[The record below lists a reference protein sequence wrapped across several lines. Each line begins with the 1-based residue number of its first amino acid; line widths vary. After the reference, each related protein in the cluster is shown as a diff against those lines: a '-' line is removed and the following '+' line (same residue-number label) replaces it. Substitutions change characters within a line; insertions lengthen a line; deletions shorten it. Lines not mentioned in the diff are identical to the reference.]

1 MTIKVG
7 SSSLA
12 RYWRHSNCLRR
23 AVRFVPQRPQKTRSA
38 WLPRCSI
45 FLGMT
50 LVILLCVCPLTAQIL
65 PKVEKT
71 ELQPLVAQVRRLVE
85 AMDYLGVPLKATDK
99 KALEGAMN
107 QTDASRAIAEIQTV
121 LDSYCLFDVHINPES
136 RVKVAAGSAK
146 AELQEQGWRSFLV
159 KVRNE
164 AGVTAQL
171 KAESPN
177 AMPVYTRSTNDA
189 SPKETVKASDVTHR
203 WLDLATFDHA
213 PLRPQLSGLE
223 LEYRIIQLYSRDAG
237 KREAKISFNVGQ
249 GTQDIGFRNDVDLL
263 FNCLPSAEVTLRVLD
278 ENGKPTTGSFI
289 IRDRQAHIYPSQM
302 KRLAPDFGFHPQIY
316 RSDGEKLKLPAG
328 SYTAEFS
335 RGPEYLVKTQDIK
348 VVTGPP
354 QTFTFRLERWIDPA
368 KMSWY
373 SGDHHI
379 HAAGCLHYE
388 NPTQGVFPEDMMR
401 HILGEALNVGC
412 VLTWGPC
419 YYFQKQFFEGKI
431 NKLSTANNLMRYDL
445 EVSGFPSSHAGHLV
459 FLRLKEQDYPGTK
472 KIEDWPTWDL
482 PLLKW
487 AKAQGAVVGFAHSGW
502 GLTLK
507 ADTLPTYEMP
517 PFDGIGANEYIVDV
531 VHDAVDFI
539 STVDTP
545 SIWELNIWYHTLN
558 SGFRTRISGETDFPC
573 IYGERVGLGRVYVKL
588 KDQLDFETW
597 VNGVRD
603 GRSYVSDGKSHLMDF
618 NVNGLAVGTS
628 GSEIKLGKPGSVRV
642 NAKVAA
648 RLDDQPNETLR
659 GRPYDEKPY
668 WDIERARLGNSRE
681 VPVELIVNGK
691 AVARKNI
698 VADGSVRDITF
709 DVPLEYSSWV
719 ALRILPSSHTNPIF
733 VVVGDRPIRASRKSA
748 EWCLKAVDQCWNQ
761 KVAKISAQERGQAEN
776 AYERARQ
783 AYRQILAESQVD

>member
-1 MTIKVG
+1 MSTRSALNQRRDSHG
-7 SSSLA
+7 E
-12 RYWRHSNCLRR
+12 CPGR
-23 AVRFVPQRPQKTRSA
+23 AVGFARQSPRPQEVPSA
-38 WLPRCSI
+38 WLPVPAGILRAALAILI
-45 FLGMT
+45 FA
-50 LVILLCVCPLTAQIL
+50 CPLMTQQL
-65 PKVEKT
+65 PKVHRT
-71 ELQPLVAQVRRLVE
+71 ELQPLVAEVKRLME
-85 AMDYLGVPLKATDK
+85 TLDYLGVPLKPTDK
-99 KALEGAMN
+99 EALEKAVDLSESN
-107 QTDASRAIAEIQTV
+107 QALAKIQAV

-136 RVKVAAGSAK
+136 RVKVAQGPTK
-146 AELQEQGWRSFLV
+146 AELQELGWRSFLV

-177 AMPVYTRSTNDA
+177 AMPVYTRSSGDP
-189 SPKETVKASDVTHR
+189 SPKETVKGSDVAQR
-203 WLDLATFDHA
+203 WLDLGTFDRA
-213 PLRPQLSGLE
+213 PLKPQLSGLE

-249 GTQDIGFRNDVDLL
+249 GTQDIGFRNDVDVL
-263 FNCLPSAEVTLRVLD
+263 FSCLPSSEVTLHVLD

-289 IRDRQAHIYPSQM
+289 IRDQQAHVFPSQV

-328 SYTAEFS
+328 SYTVEFS
-335 RGPEYLVKTQDIK
+335 RGPEYLVKSQEIK
-348 VVTGPP
+348 VVEGQP

-388 NPTQGVFPEDMMR
+388 NPTQGVFPQDMMR

-419 YYFQKQFFEGKI
+419 YYFQKQFFEGQV
-431 NKLSTANNLMRYDL
+431 NKLSTAENLMRYDL

-482 PLLKW
+482 PILKW
-487 AKAQGAVVGFAHSGW
+487 GKTQGAVVGFAHSGW

-507 ADTLPTYEMP
+507 SDSLPTYEMP

-558 SGFRTRISGETDFPC
+558 SGFRARISGETDFPC

-588 KDQLDFETW
+588 KDQLDYEAW

-603 GRSYVSDGKSHLMDF
+603 GHSYVSDGKSHLMDF
-618 NVNGLAVGTS
+618 TVNEVMVGTQ
-628 GSEIKLGKPGSVRV
+628 GSEVKLGRPGTVRISS
-642 NAKVAA
+642 KVAA
-648 RLDDQPNETLR
+648 RLDDQPNEAVR
-659 GRPYDEKPY
+659 GRPYDQKPY
-668 WDIERARLGNSRE
+668 WDIERARLANSRE
-681 VPVELIVNGK
+681 VPVEVIVNGR
-691 AVARKNI
+691 AVAKKNI
-698 VADGSVRDITF
+698 LADGSVRDVKF
-709 DVPLEYSSWV
+709 DIPIEYSSWV
-719 ALRILPSSHTNPIF
+719 ALRILPTSHTNPIF
-733 VVVGDRPIRASRKSA
+733 VVVADKPIRASRKSA
-748 EWCLKAVDQCWNQ
+748 EWCLKAVDQCWSQ
-761 KVAKISAQERGQAEN
+761 KVAKISSQERSEAER
-776 AYERARQ
+776 AYDRARQ
-783 AYRQILAESQVD
+783 VYRQILAESQVD